1 MFAAQSDLL
10 FPPFVQEY
18 ILQEL
23 QTLASRVDGVVQE
36 VSQVKQ
42 VQAALEAL
50 IRGSTTAPGLRPL
63 KVPASPKKKPVQK
76 KKAPTPTKE
85 AESQQ
90 ILPVENVDSDSMYDW
105 PPIKTVEDCWK
116 EMYEGLEGRPSLMS
130 LEERY
135 GSAWRR
141 KKGQRQ
147 RFCEKKQVRGPLFR
161 LLCRLFL
168 FVRSASLGIQ
178 QMWGPPCCCLCLVV
192 T

>member
-1 MFAAQSDLL
+1 
-10 FPPFVQEY
+10 
-18 ILQEL
+18 
-23 QTLASRVDGVVQE
+23 VDGVVQE

-50 IRGSTTAPGLRPL
+50 IRGSSTAPGLRPL
-63 KVPASPKKKPVQK
+63 KVPVSPKKKAVQK

-105 PPIKTVEDCWK
+105 PPIKSVEDCWR

-147 RFCEKKQVRGPLFR
+147 RFCEKKQVRGPTVLPLSSCTQRFLGTADVGPS
-161 LLCRLFL
+161 LLLPLSSCAWR
-168 FVRSASLGIQ
+168 R
-178 QMWGPPCCCLCLVV
+178 
-192 T
+192 